1 MTTSSQTVKIKGEL
15 FWSRWMG
22 EFNTKFNETNT
33 RYECTIGN
41 LDDESVKSLKSL
53 GIKIKNKDTM
63 GNYIVSK
70 SKFLFNPTTKDGK
83 EVPIAAIGNGTEITA
98 VVGSYAHK
106 MSKMHGNAPSI
117 APKTL
122 IVTNLKTYVPDEENL
137 DDAF

>member
-1 MTTSSQTVKIKGEL
+1 MTTASQTVKIKGEL

-53 GIKIKNKDTM
+53 GIKVKHKESQ

-70 SKFLFNPTTKDGK
+70 SKFLFDPKTKDGK
-83 EVPIAAIGNGTEITA
+83 AVPLEAIGNGTEVTC

-117 APKTL
+117 TPKTL
-122 IVTNLKTYVPDEENL
+122 IVTNLKTYVPPEEDL